1 MDKIEKGKSKMED
14 DKKNATKDV
23 SKTPNKKDFSPKKFN
38 TIDNSNPN
46 SFPKNVNQFRHILE
60 DIKCCGADIEFMLQ
74 LRRYKQIKNLEKAN
88 LNEPSFYQ
96 DDLTKYRN
104 RITLKPEEKKMLQVN
119 LGQYKYI
126 LSDRAK
132 YAINN
137 PTFKYEV
144 RLRTEPTYLSKI
156 YTKTKSPEGEGE
168 GEGEKK
174 QKMNSMLNIKKWDS
188 TSIPPHK
195 SLFNT
200 LLPPILPPS
209 KEVFAKNESR
219 VGRPIIIRKKDGYVN
234 GEKVKSRIFEYNNS
248 LAYRYPSEHYPN
260 SRYSNDY
267 GVGNLGEI
275 RHILDDDNRTMTSN
289 WSSYLRGIKKKNIS
303 PDEIKKTE
311 QKLRDKSNQKSVI
324 K

>member
-1 MDKIEKGKSKMED
+1 MEKKLDKIEKEKSKLED
-14 DKKNATKDV
+14 DKKIAIKEI
-23 SKTPNKKDFSPKKFN
+23 SKTPNKKEISPKKFN
-38 TIDNSNPN
+38 TIENANPN

-104 RITLKPEEKKMLQVN
+104 RINLKPEEKKMLQVN

-132 YAINN
+132 YAINS

-156 YTKTKSPEGEGE
+156 YTKIKSPDAD
-168 GEGEKK
+168 GEKK
-174 QKMNSMLNIKKWDS
+174 QKGSSMLNIKRWDS

-200 LLPPILPPS
+200 LLPPILPQS
-209 KEVFAKNESR
+209 KEVFSKNENR
-219 VGRPIIIRKKDGYVN
+219 VGRPIIIRKKEGIIN
-234 GEKVKSRIFEYNNS
+234 GEKVKSRIFDYNSS

-275 RHILDDDNRTMTSN
+275 RHILDSDNRTMTSN
-289 WSSYLRGIKKKNIS
+289 WSSYLRGLKKKNIS

-311 QKLRDKSNQKSVI
+311 QKLRDKSNKKSTF